1 MGSTTENNKRIAKNT
16 LLLYVRM
23 LFSMTVGLYTSRV
36 ILNAL
41 GVEDFGI
48 YNVVGGVVTMFD
60 FIKGSLSGATQR
72 YITIELGKGNIP
84 QLKKIFSISLS
95 IHILFS
101 LIIIILAETIGL
113 WFLLDKMH
121 IPDDRMTAALWVY
134 QCSILTSII
143 MMMGTPYYAAIIA
156 HERMNIFAY
165 ISILE
170 VVLKLLIVFLLPCFP
185 LDRLIC
191 YAILI
196 VTSQILIR
204 FSYKSYCNKH
214 FKETIYHWQW
224 DKSLFKEV
232 LTYTGWTLN
241 GNLAAVGYTQG
252 LNILLNLF
260 FNPIVNAARGIAVQV
275 EGVIKNFFFNFQTA
289 LNPQLT
295 KSYAQNNYAYM
306 HQLIVVSSKFSFYMA
321 LLFSLPVILEITPIL
336 ECWLGTVPECTSI
349 FIRIILISSM
359 LSTMANPIIT
369 SINATGNI
377 KHFRIIES
385 TMLLSIVPLAYL
397 VLKLTPA
404 PPESVF
410 IVYLIVE
417 LCTQCTRIRIVLPQ
431 IGMKINKYIN
441 EVLIPIVTVGILSPI
456 LPYIVYYLFPKHTIT
471 SFILVSTTC
480 VLSTSLSA
488 YFIGCTTEEKGMIK
502 AQINKIR
509 KKINS
514 Q

>member
-72 YITIELGKGNIP
+72 YITIELGKRNIP

-134 QCSILTSII
+134 QCSILTSVII
-143 MMMGTPYYAAIIA
+143 MISAPYNAAIIA
-156 HERMNIFAY
+156 HERMNVFAY
-165 ISILE
+165 MSILE

-185 LDRLIC
+185 LDRLIF

-204 FSYKSYCNKH
+204 FFYKSYCNKH

-232 LTYTGWTLN
+232 LAYTGWTLN
-241 GNLAAVGYTQG
+241 GNLAVVGYTQG

-260 FNPIVNAARGIAVQV
+260 FTPIVNAARGIAVQV
-275 EGVIKNFFFNFQTA
+275 EGVVRSFCLNFQMA

-295 KSYAQNNYAYM
+295 KSYAQNNHIYM
-306 HQLIVVSSKFSFYMA
+306 HRLIVISSKLSFYMI
-321 LLFSLPVILEITPIL
+321 LFLSLPIMFKITPVL
-336 ECWLGTVPECTSI
+336 KWWLDTVPEYTST
-349 FIRIILISSM
+349 FVRIILMSSM
-359 LSTMANPIIT
+359 LSVIANPVIT
-369 SINATGNI
+369 SIHATGNI
-377 KHFRIIES
+377 RHFQIIEG
-385 TMLLSIVPLAYL
+385 TMLLSIIPLSYL
-397 VLKLTPA
+397 VLKFTPA
-404 PPESVF
+404 PPASVF
-410 IVYLIVE
+410 IVHFIVE
-417 LCTQCTRIRIVLPQ
+417 LCTQYVRIRIVLPQ
-431 IGMKINKYIN
+431 VNMKIDKYVK
-441 EVLIPIVTVGILSPI
+441 EVIVPIATVGLLSPI
-456 LPYIVYYLFPKHTIT
+456 LPYIIYCLFPEDTLI
-471 SFILVSTTC
+471 SFFLVSTTC
-480 VLSTSLSA
+480 VLSTGLSA
-488 YFIGCTTEEKGMIK
+488 YFIGCTTREKEIIK
-502 AQINKIR
+502 AQIIKIQ
-509 KKINS
+509 KKITK
-514 Q
+514 